1 MSVQVSGCV
10 AVKCSHWVRLKL
22 QTQSRISREAV
33 QLSVYV
39 PRVLIQD
46 MVAPKRAGM
55 TKNTKTQALTF
66 GRLVIQSLYYKVLVS
81 EL

>member
-1 MSVQVSGCV
+1 M
-10 AVKCSHWVRLKL
+10 
-22 QTQSRISREAV
+22 